1 MTERVQKLLAAAG
14 LCSRRTAE
22 EWIAAG
28 RVTVNGRAAHIGDK
42 ADPETDTVAVDG
54 RPVGRAAGHVYIMLH
69 KPRGYVTTLSDER
82 GRRTAAELV
91 KDCGVRVYPVGRL
104 DRDSEGLLLFTND
117 GALTQRL
124 LHPSHQVDKVYTV
137 SVSGADEGSAGRL
150 RAVTSLDGQPIAPA
164 QVDELYRRGDRA
176 EYRVVIHQGKKR
188 QIRRMCAAVGLT
200 VTRLCRIAEGGL
212 ELGALPPGR
221 WRHLTAGEL
230 ESITDMNENVLQTI
244 RSGMDGFSKGQKRIA
259 AFILDNYDR
268 AAFMT
273 AARLGETASVSEST
287 VVRFAAQLG
296 YDGYPEMQKA
306 LQELI
311 RGKLT
316 SIQRIQVSRDQM
328 SGADILGSV
337 MQRDMNSIHNV
348 IDRLDRDAFSCAVDK
363 LLGAKHIY
371 ILGVRSSSF
380 LAGYLNFYMHLI
392 FKNVTLVQSSAAG
405 EIYEQLAHIGKG
417 DVLVGICFPRYSKM
431 AIHAVEYA
439 SRKGGDVVAIT
450 DSALSPLYQMAS
462 VSLLAPCDMISFV
475 DSMAAPL
482 SLLNAL
488 ILEQVWS
495 RYSIFGKDDE

>member
-1 MTERVQKLLAAAG
+1 M
-14 LCSRRTAE
+14 SR
-22 EWIAAG
+22 
-28 RVTVNGRAAHIGDK
+28 
-42 ADPETDTVAVDG
+42 
-54 RPVGRAAGHVYIMLH
+54 
-69 KPRGYVTTLSDER
+69 
-82 GRRTAAELV
+82 
-91 KDCGVRVYPVGRL
+91 
-104 DRDSEGLLLFTND
+104 
-117 GALTQRL
+117 
-124 LHPSHQVDKVYTV
+124 
-137 SVSGADEGSAGRL
+137 
-150 RAVTSLDGQPIAPA
+150 
-164 QVDELYRRGDRA
+164 
-176 EYRVVIHQGKKR
+176 
-188 QIRRMCAAVGLT
+188 
-200 VTRLCRIAEGGL
+200 
-212 ELGALPPGR
+212 
-221 WRHLTAGEL
+221 
-230 ESITDMNENVLQTI
+230 NVLHAI
-244 RSGMDGFSKGQKRIA
+244 EESMPSFSKGQKRIA
-259 AFILDNYDR
+259 GYILANYDK

-273 AARLGETASVSEST
+273 ARRLGVIAHVSEST
-287 VVRFAAQLG
+287 VVRFAVHLG
-296 YDGYPEMQKA
+296 YDGYPSMQKA

-405 EIYEQLAHIGKG
+405 EIYEQLAHIGRG

-488 ILEQVWS
+488 IVAVGRQKNEEVSGTFSQLENVWS
-495 RYSIFGKDDE
+495 KYNIFGKTEDES

>member
-1 MTERVQKLLAAAG
+1 
-14 LCSRRTAE
+14 
-22 EWIAAG
+22 
-28 RVTVNGRAAHIGDK
+28 
-42 ADPETDTVAVDG
+42 
-54 RPVGRAAGHVYIMLH
+54 
-69 KPRGYVTTLSDER
+69 
-82 GRRTAAELV
+82 
-91 KDCGVRVYPVGRL
+91 
-104 DRDSEGLLLFTND
+104 
-117 GALTQRL
+117 
-124 LHPSHQVDKVYTV
+124 
-137 SVSGADEGSAGRL
+137 
-150 RAVTSLDGQPIAPA
+150 
-164 QVDELYRRGDRA
+164 
-176 EYRVVIHQGKKR
+176 
-188 QIRRMCAAVGLT
+188 
-200 VTRLCRIAEGGL
+200 
-212 ELGALPPGR
+212 
-221 WRHLTAGEL
+221 
-230 ESITDMNENVLQTI
+230 MNENVLQTI

-475 DSMAAPL
+475 DSMAAAPTP
-482 SLLNAL
+482 AL
-488 ILEQVWS
+488 TFS
-495 RYSIFGKDDE
+495 A